1 MALESQPLSNEQ
13 MRRTWAMVDVLTSLK
28 RRTNQAP
35 PTADFIRRKFEALS
49 IPATETLSILMALTL
64 RKENCP
70 LAHFHVYG
78 MAHAVGSFPKETASE
93 VAHVLACDQIVSAAA
108 LKTASLEASHV
119 DTAKGGFVVDP
130 FDPARTCPPYDTFKV
145 LPVM

>member
-49 IPATETLSILMALTL
+49 IPATETLSILVALTL

-70 LAHFHVYG
+70 LAHFHVYAERPG
-78 MAHAVGSFPKETASE
+78 KRRQGCTP
-93 VAHVLACDQIVSAAA
+93 QIRGTQSRRAA
-108 LKTASLEASHV
+108 
-119 DTAKGGFVVDP
+119 
-130 FDPARTCPPYDTFKV
+130 KV
-145 LPVM
+145 